1 MAHYG
6 IQAAVTAKTASKR
19 SPNVEQALLTWVFE
33 NIDEKVPEGVSY
45 EETLKDGVVL
55 CKLMNKIKPGAIDKV
70 LVKLIRL
77 IILIFFTICFDCS
90 LLPVVVPIFSWRISI
105 NF

>member
-55 CKLMNKIKPGAIDKV
+55 CKLMNKIKQMIFVYTDIHTQRTRTTIEIYILFHCFIQFYDYR
-70 LVKLIRL
+70 LVRY
-77 IILIFFTICFDCS
+77 S
-90 LLPVVVPIFSWRISI
+90 P
-105 NF
+105 

>member
-70 LVKLIRL
+70 LV
-77 IILIFFTICFDCS
+77 
-90 LLPVVVPIFSWRISI
+90 
-105 NF
+105 